1 MRIVA
6 NIPGGK
12 SPVDRQLKPGRMFRC
27 ASDGESIIKFTIRNL
42 RSLSTIIPILV
53 ACLAVADDTKGERI
67 ESITI
72 DGVERIWR
80 MYVPPDYEEGG
91 PRALILDFHGTGSN
105 PERQARLSRFESL
118 ASEFGFLV
126 ARPEAKYP
134 RKKDGRVTWN
144 VDLHEDAV
152 DDVRFIREMIRQ
164 ISVQYSVDPRR
175 IYATGFS
182 GGGRMSSRLACDLS
196 DVFAAIGPVAGV
208 RYPED
213 CNPLRPVPLITFHG
227 KKDNINHYEHRS
239 DSPDYW
245 RMGVE
250 AAIAGWVRNN
260 GCVGKPSEQPV
271 TSTVVRVTYG
281 ECKQG
286 GDIVFYRS
294 EDAGHTWPG
303 SPEAGA
309 LAARGRGT
317 TDSAIDASKLTWQ
330 FFEGHL
336 LP

>member
-27 ASDGESIIKFTIRNL
+27 STDGESIIKFTIRNL

-118 ASEFGFLV
+118 AAEFGFLV

-134 RKKDGRVTWN
+134 RKK
-144 VDLHEDAV
+144 
-152 DDVRFIREMIRQ
+152 EMIRQ

-309 LAARGRGT
+309 LAARGRGK